1 MHEYS
6 QLDPTVVQ
14 GSLEVRFT
22 ILGRDTNR
30 LIIPRGEIMILRMS

>member
-14 GSLEVRFT
+14 GSLEVCFM
-22 ILGRDTNR
+22 ILVHHTSR
-30 LIIPRGEIMILRMS
+30 LIVPRGEIMTSRTS